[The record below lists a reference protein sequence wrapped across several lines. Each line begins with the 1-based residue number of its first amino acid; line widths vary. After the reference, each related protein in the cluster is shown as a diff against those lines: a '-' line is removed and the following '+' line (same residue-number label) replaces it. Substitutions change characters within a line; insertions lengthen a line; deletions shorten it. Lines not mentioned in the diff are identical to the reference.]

1 MDLLTPH
8 LGLFFWSLVSF
19 LLVLYI
25 LGKFAWKPIVK
36 TLNERE
42 AKIADSIATAQKVR
56 AEMDQLKADN
66 EKLLQEARE
75 ERSNMLKEAK
85 EIKEKIIND
94 AKSQA
99 KSEAEKMILDARHQI
114 ENEKNAALTEVKNQ
128 IGSLAVEVAEKIL
141 RKELSEAQAQE
152 HYIRALADEIT
163 LN

>member
-8 LGLFFWSLVSF
+8 LGLFFWSLISF
-19 LLVLYI
+19 LLVLFI
-25 LGKFAWKPIVK
+25 LGKFAWKPIIK

-42 AKIADSIATAQKVR
+42 SKIAYSIAAAQKVR
-56 AEMDQLKADN
+56 AEMDQLKSDN

-75 ERSNMLKEAK
+75 ERSKMLQEAK
-85 EIKEKIIND
+85 EAKEKIIND

-99 KSEAEKMILDARHQI
+99 KSEADKMISDARQQI
-114 ENEKNAALTEVKNQ
+114 ENEKNAALTQVKNQ

-141 RKELSEAQAQE
+141 RKELAEAKAQD
-152 HYIRALADEIT
+152 HYIRTLAEEIT